1 MNEFNRIFR
10 LWNILTAAFM
20 LMAVSLVAIFFA
32 YRTYQ
37 FEVDAREAHRHLL
50 ESQIHSQYTKLVEE
64 AYLHL
69 DSTLARQSTFQQLLG
84 GKGRVLISIAPRPNS
99 SVAATNLGAPDGAW
113 EISKSFNEDV
123 YSIPL
128 FFGDLYVADL
138 QADIKWAGILSAKEG
153 KNILLGLLGLF
164 ALICAA
170 SFSSFILLRKK
181 VFSPLFR
188 EILTL
193 QQTAAVAKMVQMLA
207 HDVRKPFSILN
218 MGLGML
224 QKVTQDPEK
233 VKNVLGKLV
242 PEINKAIASVDGMV
256 ADVLEI
262 GSASTQLMQE
272 PAAPELLIENVLGDI
287 FRVYP
292 KSHIA
297 ISYEFKHKSMVNVHI
312 QKVARVFSNIFGNAA
327 QAMNYKGDV
336 WFKTGEHD
344 GLVEFTIGNAG
355 SYISPE
361 SLARLFEAFFTSGKK
376 GGTGLGLAIAEKV
389 VNAHGG
395 KIWCVSEKNAQ
406 HPDGFVEFHFTLPTA
421 GQLSNFK
428 GKLPAHSSDI
438 TKAIL
443 AMTEAR
449 SSASCAKSE
458 DEIKFEA
465 EVASANTKLGR
476 PLKILLVDDE
486 SIYRAGIVSML
497 THAPELAAAVKIEE
511 ASTSD
516 EAIALCREH
525 DFDLLVTDVDLGAG
539 SPIDG
544 FELVEALR
552 AGLNNKCLNDAL
564 ICVLSNRIVPSDYK
578 TAIAQGADAFISKPI
593 GQVPLLKL
601 LLQTFRSVRMVE
613 KPVDIAPKVEV
624 PQALP
629 RLAVVEDNIF
639 MLEAF
644 VDALSADS
652 EVFGFSSPECL
663 IEKLNADPDFL
674 NSLACV
680 VTDFHFDN
688 STAYDGVDV
697 GKLVKSRRPGLSV
710 LLSSDGETKNMD
722 LVGSIDHVIAKAP
735 TNFSALAKQY
745 SLEWA

>member
-1 MNEFNRIFR
+1 MNEFDRIFG

-20 LMAVSLVAIFFA
+20 LMAVSFVALFFA

-37 FEVDAREAHRHLL
+37 FELDARESHRHLL

-84 GKGRVLISIAPRPNS
+84 GKGRVLISIVPKPNRLVS
-99 SVAATNLGAPDGAW
+99 AANLSAPDGAW
-113 EISKSFNEDV
+113 EISRTFNEDV

-138 QADIKWAGILSAKEG
+138 QADIKWAGILSAREG
-153 KNILLGLLGLF
+153 QNILVGLLGLF
-164 ALICAA
+164 SLMCAA
-170 SFSSFILLRKK
+170 SFYSFILLRKK
-181 VFSPLFR
+181 VFGPLFR

-193 QQTAAVAKMVQMLA
+193 QKTAAVAKMVQMLA

-262 GSASTQLMQE
+262 GSASTQLIQE
-272 PAAPELLIENVLGDI
+272 PAAPELLIENVLDEI

-292 KSHIA
+292 KSNVA
-297 ISYEFKHKSMVNVHI
+297 ISYEFRHKSMVNVHV
-312 QKVARVFSNIFGNAA
+312 QKIARVFSNIFGNAA
-327 QAMNYKGDV
+327 QAMNYKGNV
-336 WFKTGEHD
+336 WFKTTERD
-344 GLVEFTIGNAG
+344 GLVEFTLGNAG
-355 SYISPE
+355 SYIPPE
-361 SLARLFEAFFTSGKK
+361 SLARLFDAFFTSGKK
-376 GGTGLGLAIAEKV
+376 GGTGLGLAIAERV

-395 KIWCVSEKNAQ
+395 KIWCVSETNSQ
-406 HPDGFVEFHFTLPTA
+406 YPDGFVEFHFTLPA
-421 GQLSNFK
+421 ASKASDFNGR
-428 GKLPAHSSDI
+428 LPAHSADI

-443 AMTEAR
+443 AMTET
-449 SSASCAKSE
+449 SSAASNARTE
-458 DEIKFEA
+458 EEIRFEA
-465 EVASANTKLGR
+465 QVTSASTKLGR
-476 PLKILLVDDE
+476 RLKILIVDDE
-486 SIYRAGIVSML
+486 SIYLAGLVGML
-497 THAPELAAAVKIEE
+497 THAPELAAAVQIEE

-516 EAIALCREH
+516 EALALGREN
-525 DFDLLVTDVDLGAG
+525 DFDLLITDVDLGAG

-552 AGLNNKCLNDAL
+552 AGLNNKGRSHAL

-578 TAIAQGADAFISKPI
+578 TALAKGADAFISKPI

-601 LLQTFRSVRMVE
+601 LLQTFQSARAVE
-613 KPVDIAPKVEV
+613 KPFGTAPRVDVEK
-624 PQALP
+624 ALP

-652 EVFGFSSPECL
+652 EVFGFSSPEDL
-663 IEKLNADPDFL
+663 IEKLNDDPEFL
-674 NSLACV
+674 ASLACV

-688 STAYDGVDV
+688 STTYDGVDV

-735 TNFSALAKQY
+735 TSFGALAQRY
-745 SLEWA
+745 SL